1 MWRAPTEQD
10 LQISISQT
18 EMESFRSAATADVM
32 QDTVASMLART
43 TSLVRGYCRANPRIR
58 LGPSGTIPEGLMA
71 AAMDYTAVDVVKR
84 TPSGV
89 SEERR
94 RARETA
100 LQMFRDVAEGKMLVE
115 SYGVPDDAAAGSSV
129 EVADS
134 SRQRFTPDELKG
146 L

>member
-1 MWRAPTEQD
+1 MWRKPTEQD

-18 EMESFRSAATADVM
+18 EMESFRGAATADVTV
-32 QDTVASMLART
+32 DTVASMLART
-43 TSLVRGYCRANPRIR
+43 ASLVRGYCRANGRIR
-58 LGPSGTIPEGLMA
+58 LGPPGTIPEGLMA
-71 AAMDYTAVDVVKR
+71 AAMDYAAVDVIKR

-100 LQMFRDVAEGKMLVE
+100 LQMFRDVAEGKMLAE
-115 SYGVPDDAAAGSSV
+115 SFGEPDDAAAGSAV
-129 EVADS
+129 QVADS
-134 SRQRFTPDELKG
+134 SPQRFTPGELEG